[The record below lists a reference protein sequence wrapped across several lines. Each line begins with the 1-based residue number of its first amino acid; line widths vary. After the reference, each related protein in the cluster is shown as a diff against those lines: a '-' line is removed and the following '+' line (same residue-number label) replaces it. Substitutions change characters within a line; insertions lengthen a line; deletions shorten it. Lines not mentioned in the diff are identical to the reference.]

1 MAKLWQKNYDLNS
14 LIEQF
19 TVGDDYVLDLSI
31 VPADCLSS
39 IAHATMLESIGILT
53 QDELTSLTKELSNIM
68 KLHKDKKFHIDIKDE
83 DGHTA
88 IENHLVQAAGDAGKK
103 IHTGRSRNDQV
114 ICALRV
120 FGRSF
125 LLEYRKAILALV
137 KSLLLYAKKY
147 EAIPMP
153 GRTHMQIAMPSSVG
167 LWAGAFAEELI
178 DDLSLVEAAY
188 GLINTSPLGSAA
200 SYGVSLPLNREM
212 VSHLLAFAKV
222 QNNVLY
228 VNNSRGKYESIALD
242 AIEQVSLTLGKLA
255 QDIILFSLPELGYF
269 TLPSE
274 LCSGSSIMPQKKN
287 PDGLELVRAKAG
299 TVSGYAAQIKNV
311 IRSLPSGY
319 NRDFQETKRPFILG
333 LVTGFEC
340 VVVMNLTMDKLEV
353 NKERLLS
360 AFTPEIFAADAANDL
375 VGKGKAFR
383 DAYREIGSSL
393 DKLGS
398 YDPLKSIM
406 SKTHTGTTGNL
417 GLEKAIDVCEDK
429 MKRLSNEEA
438 EIREKLNS
446 LAGFEVEVVNLRKRQ
461 M

>member
-31 VPADCLSS
+31 VPSDCLAS
-39 IAHATMLESIGILT
+39 IAHAMMLNSIGILS
-53 QDELTSLTKELSNIM
+53 QVELDALVTELGNILR
-68 KLHKDKKFHIDIKDE
+68 LHKEKKFTIDIKDE
-83 DGHTA
+83 DCHTA
-88 IENHLVQAAGDAGKK
+88 IENHLVSKLGDAGKK

-114 ICALRV
+114 IAALRV

-125 LLEYRKAILALV
+125 LLEYRKSIL
-137 KSLLLYAKKY
+137 SLARSLISFAKRN
-147 EAIPMP
+147 EAVPMP

-167 LWAGAFAEELI
+167 LWAGAFAEELL
-178 DDLSLVEAAY
+178 DDLTLVETAY
-188 GLINTSPLGSAA
+188 ALVNTSPLGSAA
-200 SYGVSLPLNREM
+200 SYGVSLPINREM
-212 VSHLLAFAKV
+212 VAHLLGFSKV

-228 VNNSRGKYESIALD
+228 VNNSRGKYESIVLD

-255 QDIILFSLPELGYF
+255 QDTIFFSLPELGYF
-269 TLPSE
+269 SLPQE
-274 LCSGSSIMPQKKN
+274 LCTGSSIMPQKKN

-299 TVSGYAAQIKNV
+299 TVSGYAAQVKNI

-340 VVVMNLTMDKLEV
+340 VVVTNLTIDKLIV
-353 NKERLLS
+353 NKEKLAS
-360 AFTPEIFAADAANDL
+360 SFTPDIFATDAAYDL
-375 VGKGKAFR
+375 VKQGKAFR
-383 DAYREIGSSL
+383 DAYKEIGLSL

-398 YDPLKSIM
+398 YDPVRAIM
-406 SKTHTGTTGNL
+406 AKTSTGMTGNL
-417 GLEKAIDVCEDK
+417 GLEKNMAICEER
-429 MKRLSNEEA
+429 MKQLAVEEGLIVRKVK
-438 EIREKLNS
+438 E
-446 LAGFEVEVVNLRKRQ
+446 LAGFDVEIVSLRKRQ